1 MVRLE
6 DRVCIIPIGPWCWLG
21 NQSGTDD
28 FDPSQ
33 SERESRAT
41 NGPPREQTTE
51 WTARIEMRQSE
62 LLKTTNHSRASC
74 FIRSRTISRPHRL
87 KKTSSMQSKRR
98 GLHLTTSWDK
108 RKIYFLLTF
117 NPRNKFLTLNI
128 QDFCWLVAIHF
139 SVGPLGK
146 FEAKSRPCWCY
157 LS

>member
-51 WTARIEMRQSE
+51 CTARIEMRQSE

-108 RKIYFLLTF
+108 RKIYLLLTF
-117 NPRNKFLTLNI
+117 NPRNKFLTPQHPGFLLTGSHT
-128 QDFCWLVAIHF
+128 FFSWL
-139 SVGPLGK
+139 
-146 FEAKSRPCWCY
+146 FEKIWS
-157 LS
+157 